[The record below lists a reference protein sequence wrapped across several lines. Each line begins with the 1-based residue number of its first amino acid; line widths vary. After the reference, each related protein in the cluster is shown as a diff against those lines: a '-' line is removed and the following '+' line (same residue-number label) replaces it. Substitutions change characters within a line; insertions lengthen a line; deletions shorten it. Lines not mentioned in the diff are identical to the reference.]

1 MLSRKLS
8 DRVKIQ
14 TTYQGRPDKDE
25 EAPLDDVSSRFVRG
39 SLASPESRASLRSAH
54 RGITEPAVQQRLR
67 ARWIPGDWWRRP
79 SFFSPHH
86 AAASQRALASKQA
99 RNRRRA
105 APAVRPLHDESR
117 ACGDANTSRSRMS
130 KPPPPCHP
138 GRVLRPP
145 RGRTVSDS
153 PSGLYFIY
161 HLDGCC
167 SGSRV

>member
-1 MLSRKLS
+1 MEKQTHTEVLSRKLS

-86 AAASQRALASKQA
+86 AAASQRALASKQETGA
-99 RNRRRA
+99 GQHPPSDPCTTNRVRA
-105 APAVRPLHDESR
+105 AMRIQAVR
-117 ACGDANTSRSRMS
+117 G
-130 KPPPPCHP
+130 
-138 GRVLRPP
+138 
-145 RGRTVSDS
+145 
-153 PSGLYFIY
+153 
-161 HLDGCC
+161 
-167 SGSRV
+167 